1 LIIDG
6 QDWRPGCLSIGTV
19 TDKPSEI
26 SMNGGLG
33 EVGRFEQTAM
43 PQVEVLVN
51 GTDADSE
58 VFVQIVRVG

>member
-1 LIIDG
+1 
-6 QDWRPGCLSIGTV
+6 
-19 TDKPSEI
+19 
-26 SMNGGLG
+26 MNGGLG